1 MSLTIQNYNKLESW
15 SHNYKEFMI
24 GEVTE
29 TETEYCFRVGYNS
42 IPYTITIFRQGI
54 LTNEYEMVLKD
65 GMNTTQYGRE
75 WIAGRKLKSLELTAL
90 IFEALIVK
98 FKPKAQ
104 TQMNNN
110 INYFPFYK
118 PEGAG
123 LGVSRIRK
131 CFW

>member
-1 MSLTIQNYNKLESW
+1 MSLTIKNYKKLEGW
-15 SHNYKEFMI
+15 AHQYKEFTI
-24 GEVTE
+24 GEVNE

-42 IPYTITIFRQGI
+42 TPYIIKIFRQGTSTI
-54 LTNEYEMVLKD
+54 EYEVVLKD

-75 WIAGRKLKSLELTAL
+75 WITGRKLKSFELTAL

-110 INYFPFYK
+110 INYFP
-118 PEGAG
+118 
-123 LGVSRIRK
+123 S
-131 CFW
+131 

>member
-1 MSLTIQNYNKLESW
+1 MSLTITNYKKLESW

-29 TETEYCFRVGYNS
+29 NQNEYCFRVGYNG
-42 IPYTITIFRQGI
+42 IPYTIKIFRQGTI
-54 LTNEYEMVLKD
+54 TKEYEVVLRDGSNMV
-65 GMNTTQYGRE
+65 QYGRE

-98 FKPKAQ
+98 CKPKAQ

-110 INYFPFYK
+110 INYFP
-118 PEGAG
+118 
-123 LGVSRIRK
+123 S
-131 CFW
+131 